1 MISTYNQL
9 CPVLFGPGAIAQTA
23 EKAAELGG
31 TKALCIYDKG
41 VEMTGIAGRITAL
54 LKDGGIETVLF
65 DEVQPDA
72 PDSVVNKAG
81 KLAQDEKVDLVI
93 GIGGGS
99 SLDTAKAATVLAENP
114 LPITQYLPS
123 GGNKAFK
130 STIPLILIPTAAGTG
145 SEVTIMAVV
154 HDETN
159 QTKEGVLRAANL
171 AIVDPELTLTMPAH
185 ITAATGLDALTHA
198 VESLSTNCGNPKA
211 EVLAL
216 AATKLIAENLEKAY
230 LDGSDIEART
240 NLSFASNIAGM
251 AFTEASL
258 HIGHAAAHEFG
269 IQFHMQHGVACALT
283 LPEVVTF
290 AADIIPDKTKKIA
303 EALGVKL
310 PDGVGGAEAGEL
322 AAAKLRDL
330 LRRLNI
336 PSLKAQGISR
346 EDAVACAHGA
356 VAKNWFVV
364 CALKPVTD
372 EVMAEQIGRM
382 YDNYQ

>member
-9 CPVLFGPGAIAQTA
+9 CPVLFGAGSSAMTA
-23 EKAAELGG
+23 DKVKELGG

-41 VEMTGIAGRITAL
+41 VEMTGIASKIVTL
-54 LKDGGIETVLF
+54 LRDNGIEVVIF
-65 DEVQPDA
+65 NEVMPDA
-72 PDSVVNKAG
+72 PDALVNKAG
-81 KLAQDEKVDLVI
+81 QLAQDEKVDIVV

-99 SLDTAKAATVLAENP
+99 SLDTAKAATVLVENP

-123 GGNKAFK
+123 TGKEYK
-130 STIPLILIPTAAGTG
+130 STIPLILIPTASGTG

-154 HDETN
+154 HDETHH
-159 QTKEGVLRAANL
+159 TKEGILRAASL
-171 AIVDPELTLTMPAH
+171 AIVDPELTVSVPPH
-185 ITAATGLDALTHA
+185 ITAATGFDALSHA
-198 VESLSTNCGNPKA
+198 IESLSTNCGNPKA

-216 AATKLIAENLEKAY
+216 AATKIIAENLEKACA
-230 LDGSDIEART
+230 DGSDIEART
-240 NLSFASNIAGM
+240 QLSFASNIAGM

-283 LPEVVTF
+283 LPEVITF
-290 AADIIPDKTKKIA
+290 AAELIPEKIKKIA

-310 PDGVGGAEAGEL
+310 PENIGSAEAGEL
-322 AAAKLRDL
+322 AAAKIREMM
-330 LRRLNI
+330 RRLNI

-356 VAKNWFVV
+356 IMKNWFATA
-364 CALKPVTD
+364 CSLKPVTD
-372 EVMAEQIGRM
+372 EVMAEQIGKM

>member
-1 MISTYNQL
+1 
-9 CPVLFGPGAIAQTA
+9 
-23 EKAAELGG
+23 
-31 TKALCIYDKG
+31 
-41 VEMTGIAGRITAL
+41 MTGIAGRITAL
-54 LKDGGIETVLF
+54 LKANGIGTVVF

-81 KLAQDEKVDLVI
+81 QLAQDEKVDLVI

-99 SLDTAKAATVLAENP
+99 SLATAKAATVLAETP

-198 VESLSTNCGNPKA
+198 VESLSPNCGNPKA

>member
-9 CPVLFGPGAIAQTA
+9 CPVLFGPGASAQLA
-23 EKAAELGG
+23 DKVKEFGG

-41 VEMTGIAGRITAL
+41 VEMTGTADKLVTL
-54 LKDGGIETVLF
+54 LKDSGIGTVVF
-65 DEVQPDA
+65 DGVQPDA
-72 PDSVVNKAG
+72 PADVVNRAG
-81 KLAQDEKVDLVI
+81 QLARDEKVDVI
-93 GIGGGS
+93 VGIGGGS
-99 SLDTAKAATVLAENP
+99 SLDTAKATAVLAENP
-114 LPITQYLPS
+114 LPITQYLQS
-123 GGNKAFK
+123 GGKPYK
-130 STIPLILIPTAAGTG
+130 STMPLILIPTASGTG

-154 HDETN
+154 HNEAN
-159 QTKEGVLRAANL
+159 HTKEGILRAANL
-171 AIVDPELTLTMPAH
+171 AIVDPELTLTVPPF
-185 ITAATGLDALTHA
+185 ITAATGFDALSHA

-211 EVLAL
+211 EVLSL

-230 LDGSDIEART
+230 LDGGNLEART

-269 IQFHMQHGVACALT
+269 VRFHMQHGVACALT

-290 AADIIPDKTKKIA
+290 AADIVPEKTKKIA

-310 PDGVGGAEAGEL
+310 PENVGGAEAGEL
-322 AAAKLRDL
+322 AAEKIRDL
-330 LRRLNI
+330 LRRMNI

-346 EDAVACAHGA
+346 EDAVSCAHGA
-356 VAKNWFVV
+356 VVKNWFATA
-364 CALKPVTD
+364 CALKPVND
-372 EVMAEQIGRM
+372 EVMAEQIGKM

>member
-1 MISTYNQL
+1 MISTYDQL
-9 CPVLFGPGAIAQTA
+9 CPVLFGAGAAAMTA
-23 EKAAELGG
+23 DKVKEFGA

-41 VEMTGIAGRITAL
+41 VEMTGIADMIVKQLR
-54 LKDGGIETVLF
+54 DNGIKTVIF

-72 PDSVVNKAG
+72 PAEVVDKAG
-81 KLAQDEKVDLVI
+81 RLAQDEQVDIVI

-99 SLDTAKAATVLAENP
+99 SLDTAKAAAVLAENP

-123 GGNKAFK
+123 GGKEYK
-130 STIPLILIPTAAGTG
+130 STIPLILIPTASGTG

-154 HDETN
+154 HDEAN
-159 QTKEGVLRAANL
+159 QSKEGILRAASL
-171 AIVDPELTLTMPAH
+171 AIVDPELTLTVPPH
-185 ITAATGLDALTHA
+185 ITAATGFDALSHA

-216 AATKLIAENLEKAY
+216 AAVKLIAENLEKAY
-230 LDGSDIEART
+230 RDGSDLEART
-240 NLSFASNIAGM
+240 QLSFASNIAGM

-269 IQFHMQHGVACALT
+269 IRFHMQHGVACALT
-283 LPEVVTF
+283 LPAVVTF
-290 AADIIPDKTKKIA
+290 AADVVPEKTKKIA

-310 PDGVGGAEAGEL
+310 PAGIGGAEAGEL
-322 AAAKLRDL
+322 AAAKIREMLSRM
-330 LRRLNI
+330 NI

-346 EDAVACAHGA
+346 EDAVSCADGA
-356 VAKNWFVV
+356 IAKNWFATA
-364 CALKPVTD
+364 CALKPVTSD
-372 EVMAEQIGRM
+372 VMAEQIGKM

>member
-54 LKDGGIETVLF
+54 LKANGIGTVVF

-81 KLAQDEKVDLVI
+81 QLAQDEKVDLVI

-154 HDETN
+154 HDETK
-159 QTKEGVLRAANL
+159 QTKEGVLRAASL
-171 AIVDPELTLTMPAH
+171 AIVDPELTLTLPAH

-211 EVLAL
+211 EVLSL

-230 LDGSDIEART
+230 RDGSDIEART
-240 NLSFASNIAGM
+240 HLSFASNIAGM
-251 AFTEASL
+251 AFTEASV

-283 LPEVVTF
+283 LPEVITF

-303 EALGVKL
+303 EALGVRL
-310 PDGVGGAEAGEL
+310 PDGISGADAGEL
-322 AAAKLRDL
+322 AAARIREL